1 MIKMNEPEIVNVK
14 MINHVASSEYY
25 VMFESEFNLETW
37 IPVSEKDYYIAAY
50 ILNSKRYK

>member
-1 MIKMNEPEIVNVK
+1 MIRMNEPEIVDVK

-25 VMFESEFNLETW
+25 VMFNGHFEQW